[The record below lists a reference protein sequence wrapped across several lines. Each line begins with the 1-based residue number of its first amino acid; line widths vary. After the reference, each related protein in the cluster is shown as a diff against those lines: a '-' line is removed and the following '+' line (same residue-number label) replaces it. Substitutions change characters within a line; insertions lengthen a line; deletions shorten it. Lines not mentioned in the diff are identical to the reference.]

1 VGDGNARRDV
11 IKQFVTFELDQQLL
25 GVEILLVREI
35 NRQLESTRVQ
45 LAPSYIL
52 GLANLRG
59 QIVTIFD
66 LATQL
71 GLNGCDQVQSES
83 HNIVL
88 KSNAELGPIR
98 ARAQRDDLLTSD
110 EPVGLR
116 VHAIGDITQ
125 VNSDE
130 IEPLPANLGALKGR
144 FLSGVVPLRRSLLI
158 LLNVGEVLKRN

>member
-1 VGDGNARRDV
+1 MIR
-11 IKQFVTFELDQQLL
+11 QFVTFELNHQML
-25 GVEILLVREI
+25 GIEILLVREI
-35 NRQLESTRVQ
+35 NRQLESTRVE

-66 LATQL
+66 LCAQL
-71 GLNGCDQVQSES
+71 GLSAVGPDQGES

-98 ARAQRDDLLTSD
+98 ARAQRDDLVTSD

-116 VHAIGDITQ
+116 VRAIGDITQ
-125 VNSDE
+125 VNSE
-130 IEPLPANLGALKGR
+130 QIEPLPANLGALKGH
-144 FLSGVVPLRRSLLI
+144 LLAGVVPLKRNVLI
-158 LLNVGEVLKRN
+158 LLNVGEVLRKN

>member
-1 VGDGNARRDV
+1 M
-11 IKQFVTFELDQQLL
+11 IKQFVTFELNHQML
-25 GVEILLVREI
+25 GIEILLVREI
-35 NRQLESTRVQ
+35 NRQLESTRVE

-66 LATQL
+66 LCAQL
-71 GLNGCDQVQSES
+71 GLSAVEPYRGES

-98 ARAQRDDLLTSD
+98 ARAQRDDLVTSD

-116 VHAIGDITQ
+116 VRAIGDITQ
-125 VNSDE
+125 VNSEE
-130 IEPLPANLGALKGR
+130 IEPVPANLGAMKGH
-144 FLSGVVPLRRSLLI
+144 LLAGVVPLKRSVLI
-158 LLNVGEVLKRN
+158 LLNVGEVLRKN

>member
-1 VGDGNARRDV
+1 M
-11 IKQFVTFELDQQLL
+11 IKQFVTFELNHQML
-25 GVEILLVREI
+25 GIEILLVREV
-35 NRQLESTRVQ
+35 NRQLESTRVE

-66 LATQL
+66 LCAQL
-71 GLNGCDQVQSES
+71 GLSAAGPDQGES

-98 ARAQRDDLLTSD
+98 ARAQRDDLVTSD

-116 VHAIGDITQ
+116 VRAIGDITQ
-125 VNSDE
+125 VNSEE
-130 IEPLPANLGALKGR
+130 IEPLPANLGAMKSHL
-144 FLSGVVPLRRSLLI
+144 LAGVVPLKRNVLI
-158 LLNVGEVLKRN
+158 LLNVGEVLRKN

>member
-1 VGDGNARRDV
+1 M
-11 IKQFVTFELDQQLL
+11 IKQFVTFELDNQLL

-35 NRQLESTRVQ
+35 NRQLDSTRVQ
-45 LAPSYIL
+45 LAPGYIL

-71 GLNGCDQVQSES
+71 GLDRHESVQTEN

-98 ARAQRDDLLTSD
+98 TRAQRDDLVTSD

-125 VNSDE
+125 VNSEE
-130 IEPLPANLGALKGR
+130 IEPLPANLGPLKSR
-144 FLSGVVPLRRSLLI
+144 FLSGVVPLKRNLLI

>member
-1 VGDGNARRDV
+1 M
-11 IKQFVTFELDQQLL
+11 IKQFVTFELASQLL

-35 NRQLESTRVQ
+35 NRQLESTHVQ
-45 LAPSYIL
+45 LAPNYIL

-66 LATQL
+66 LAAQL
-71 GLNGCDQVQSES
+71 GLSGIEIGKGES

-88 KSNAELGPIR
+88 KSNAELSPIR
-98 ARAQRDDLLTSD
+98 ARAQRDDLVTSD

-125 VNSDE
+125 VNSEE
-130 IEPLPANLGALKGR
+130 IEPLPANLGLMKSR
-144 FLSGVVPLRRSLLI
+144 FLAGVVPLKRNLLI

>member
-1 VGDGNARRDV
+1 M
-11 IKQFVTFELDQQLL
+11 IKQFVTFELNHQML
-25 GVEILLVREI
+25 GIEILLVREI
-35 NRQLESTRVQ
+35 NRQLESTRVE

-66 LATQL
+66 LCSQL
-71 GLNGCDQVQSES
+71 GLSASGLEPGES

-98 ARAQRDDLLTSD
+98 ARAHRDDLVTSD

-116 VHAIGDITQ
+116 VRGIGDITQ
-125 VNSDE
+125 VNSEE
-130 IEPLPANLGALKGR
+130 IEPLPANLGPIKGH
-144 FLSGVVPLRRSLLI
+144 LLAGVVPLKRNVLI
-158 LLNVGEVLKRN
+158 LLNVGEVLRKN

>member
-1 VGDGNARRDV
+1 M
-11 IKQFVTFELDQQLL
+11 IKQFVTFELNHQML
-25 GVEILLVREI
+25 GIEILLVREI
-35 NRQLESTRVQ
+35 NRQLDSTRVE

-66 LATQL
+66 LCAQL
-71 GLNGCDQVQSES
+71 GLSAVGPDQGES

-98 ARAQRDDLLTSD
+98 ARAQRDDLVTSD

-116 VHAIGDITQ
+116 VRSIGDITQ
-125 VNSDE
+125 VNSEE
-130 IEPLPANLGALKGR
+130 IEPLPANLGAMKSHL
-144 FLSGVVPLRRSLLI
+144 LAGVVPLKRNVLI
-158 LLNVGEVLKRN
+158 LLNVGEVLRKN

>member
-1 VGDGNARRDV
+1 M
-11 IKQFVTFELDQQLL
+11 IKQFVTFELNHQLL
-25 GVEILLVREI
+25 GIEILLVREI
-35 NRQLESTRVQ
+35 NRQLESTRVE

-66 LATQL
+66 LCAQL
-71 GLNGCDQVQSES
+71 GLSAIGPDQGES

-98 ARAQRDDLLTSD
+98 ARAQRDDLVTSD

-116 VHAIGDITQ
+116 VRAIGDITQ
-125 VNSDE
+125 VNSEE
-130 IEPLPANLGALKGR
+130 IEPLPANLGAMKGH
-144 FLSGVVPLRRSLLI
+144 LLAGVVPLKRNVLI
-158 LLNVGEVLKRN
+158 LLNVGEVLRKN